1 MQTYI
6 KTYGCTLNQADSDII
21 NSVLD
26 SANIGQAES
35 MQDADV
41 IIVNTCTVKNP
52 TEQKISDL
60 LKKLESEK
68 RKVLVTGCMA
78 AANPDVI
85 SHAAPSASIV
95 TIGNLEDMPEALSRI
110 ASGERVVMS
119 SLQKSD
125 RLANFKPRQ
134 GSVARIPV
142 SDGCL
147 SSCSFCETKFARS
160 ALNSFSEDLILNAI
174 KYSVKSGAVEI
185 DITSQDIGAYGADR
199 KSNISLLMEKIS
211 RIEGFFKVRIGMLN
225 PERLTGYMH
234 EFASA
239 LCNEKFYK
247 FAHLPLQ
254 SGSDSVLKS
263 MRRNYT
269 VEQYLEFV
277 DILRSY
283 VPGIS
288 IETDMIVGY
297 PTETDED
304 FAKSIEVLESF
315 RPDVTNISRFGARH
329 HTTAYKMKQ
338 LDQILIKERS
348 SRMYSAVR
356 NIQHG
361 INGKFVGRRV
371 TALMTES
378 TGVSIN
384 GRTDSY
390 KQVVMRGAGK
400 DLIGK
405 LINVRVHSATANALY
420 CSVA

>member
-78 AANPDVI
+78 AANPDII
-85 SHAAPSASIV
+85 SNASPSASIV
-95 TIGNLEDMPEALSRI
+95 TISNLEDMPDAVSRT

-119 SLQKSD
+119 SLQKRD
-125 RLANFKPRQ
+125 RLASFKPRQ
-134 GSVARIPV
+134 GPVARIPV
-142 SDGCL
+142 SDGCM

-160 ALNSFSEDLILNAI
+160 ALNSFSEDLILNAV

-199 KSNISLLMEKIS
+199 KSNIALLMEKIS

-225 PERLTGYMH
+225 PERLAGYIN

-239 LCNEKFYK
+239 LGNEKFYK

-269 VEQYLEFV
+269 VDQYLEFV
-277 DILRSY
+277 DVLRSY

-304 FAKSIEVLESF
+304 FTNSIEVLKSF
-315 RPDVTNISRFGARH
+315 RPDVTNISRFGARR
-329 HTTAYKMKQ
+329 HTAAHKMKQ
-338 LDQILIKERS
+338 LDQTLIKERS
-348 SRMYSAVR
+348 SEMYSAVR
-356 NIQHG
+356 GIQHG
-361 INGKFVGRRV
+361 INGKFVGQRI

-390 KQVVMRGAGK
+390 KQVVLRGASS

-405 LINVRVHSATANALY
+405 LINVSVHSATANALY